1 MNYRNL
7 ICTLLFICLSIN
19 TLTVVAA
26 PAPGKRAAPVVV
38 AQAKTTTLAPVTWV
52 AGTVISRDDAK
63 LATEVEGRLKKVL
76 DVGVRVK
83 AGQVVARVD
92 GTFVDLRI
100 EELKSAVEREKARLV
115 FLREEVKRLQRLAKQ
130 NNAAKT
136 QLEQTQADREV
147 AHSDLEIAR
156 TRLRQAEEEK
166 WRHQIRAP
174 FDGVIAER
182 YSQAGERVSEGDV
195 VVRLIDPTTMEVQAR
210 VPLQSINYVSENSK
224 IKLQV
229 NPSESVEGSVRVI
242 VPVGDERSRLM
253 DLRIGFSDANW
264 RIGQPVRVALPTS
277 LPKEVIAVPRDALV
291 LRRSGTSVYRVNGD
305 NKAENVPVQVGV
317 ASGDL
322 VEVSGSLNPGDHV
335 VIRGSERL
343 RPGQDVNVIAN

>member
-1 MNYRNL
+1 MNYQKIIL
-7 ICTLLFICLSIN
+7 ALFIVCVSANSSFIA
-19 TLTVVAA
+19 AA

-38 AQAKTTTLAPVTWV
+38 AQAQATTLAPVTWV
-52 AGTVISRDDAK
+52 AGTVISRDDVK

-83 AGQVVARVD
+83 AGQVIARVD
-92 GTFVDLRI
+92 NTFVDLRI
-100 EELKSAVEREKARLV
+100 EELKAAVEREKARLV

-182 YSQAGERVSEGDV
+182 YLQAGERVSEGDV

-210 VPLQSINYVSENSK
+210 VPLQSINFVNEKSS
-224 IKLQV
+224 IDLQA
-229 NPSESVEGSVRVI
+229 NPPDIVTGSVRVI

-253 DLRIGFSDANW
+253 DLRIRFTDANW
-264 RIGQPVRVALPTS
+264 RIGQPVRVALPTA

-305 NKAENVPVQVGV
+305 SKAENIPVQVGV

-322 VEVSGSLNPGDHV
+322 VEVSGSLNPGDDV

-343 RPGQDVNVIAN
+343 RPGQDVTVIAN